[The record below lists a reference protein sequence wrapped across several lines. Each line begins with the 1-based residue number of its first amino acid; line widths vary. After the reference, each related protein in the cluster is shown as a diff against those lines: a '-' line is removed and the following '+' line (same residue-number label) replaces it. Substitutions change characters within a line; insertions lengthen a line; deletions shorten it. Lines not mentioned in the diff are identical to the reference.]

1 VVRKD
6 WIRNDETFTNPL
18 EDEFAEDFE
27 DRFQDVTKEDVF
39 KVKDDAPANP
49 YDRDGE
55 FLMIVFCLL
64 LPLASIF
71 CLFSVVLFLF
81 LLVGILAYSILFCII
96 CSICCRLYTGFSCT
110 HSLSQVAL

>member
-64 LPLASIF
+64 LPLALIF
-71 CLFSVVLFLF
+71 CLFLVVLFLF
-81 LLVGILAYSILFCII
+81 LLVGIRAFSIVFCRI
-96 CSICCRLYTGFSCT
+96 CNICCRLCRDFFCIRF
-110 HSLSQVAL
+110 LSQVVL